1 MNRRLPLSA
10 RIVLLAAA
18 LAVAVTFIPAVSEH
32 EAKGDAAY
40 ARSDYKKA
48 VKEFKKAVGQFPNQ
62 AGLHY
67 KLAQAYFKKGE
78 AGEAMAEFIR
88 TTNLDPNH
96 DGAYQYIGDF
106 FYTKGEMDKAVRA
119 YENLVR
125 INPESARY
133 HYLLGKTYDRMMRN
147 DDALQHLYKTIVL
160 SPAIE
165 DAYPP
170 LFKILKMKALQ
181 NPGDADTRMIL
192 GRVYKLHRDLND
204 AKNQFAVAVQ
214 LQPGARDAWE
224 ELLEVCRSLK
234 DCKCEITA
242 LEGLL
247 NFSADKLALIDQI
260 LEPARR
266 CELRDTTIRYL
277 ELKIALAPDHG
288 ASYAELGRLFQQAD
302 NRIQAYFYFRKYTE
316 ICRGC
321 PEYEELRRWCAN
333 EELANPLVDAQYRSF
348 NTFQAGV
355 ALFKDSRFPEALR
368 ALDEAASIYPS
379 YPQLHFYRGQALEE
393 LGRRGE
399 ALYAYKEAIRIQPT
413 NAEYWFFLGKALD
426 TERLREQAAI
436 CFQKVLEVDPGDL
449 FRYRERAQKL
459 LQSYEDQG
467 IIKPTPILD

>member
-1 MNRRLPLSA
+1 MNHRVSISV
-10 RIVLLAAA
+10 RILFLAALLALAIPLVAA
-18 LAVAVTFIPAVSEH
+18 ASEH
-32 EAKGDAAY
+32 EAKGDAAF
-40 ARSDYKKA
+40 AAGDYKKA

-125 INPESARY
+125 INSESARY

-147 DDALQHLYKTIVL
+147 EEALQHLYKTIL
-160 SPAIE
+160 LNPAIE
-165 DAYPP
+165 DAYPL
-170 LFKILKMKALQ
+170 LFKILKLKVLQ
-181 NPGDADTRMIL
+181 DPGNADSRMIL
-192 GRVYKLHRDLND
+192 GRVYKLHGDLED

-214 LQPGARDAWE
+214 MQPGARDTWE
-224 ELLEVCRSLK
+224 ELLAVCRSLK
-234 DCKCEITA
+234 DCKCEIAA
-242 LEGLL
+242 LDGLL
-247 NFSADKLALIDQI
+247 SLSADRLALIDQI

-266 CELRDTTIRYL
+266 CELRETLIRYL
-277 ELKIALAPDHG
+277 EQKIALAPDHG
-288 ASYAELGRLFQQAD
+288 ASYAELGRLFQQED

-316 ICRGC
+316 VCRGC
-321 PEYEELRRWCAN
+321 PDYEELRTWCAN

-355 ALFKDSRFPEALR
+355 ARFKDGRFPEALR
-368 ALDEAASIYPS
+368 LFDEAESIYPS
-379 YPQLHFYRGQALEE
+379 YPQLHFFRGQVLEE
-393 LGRRGE
+393 LDRRGE
-399 ALYAYKEAIRIQPT
+399 ALYAYKEAIKIQPS

-426 TERLREQAAI
+426 AERMREQAAV
-436 CFQKVLEVDPGDL
+436 CFMKVLEVDSDNL
-449 FRYRERAQKL
+449 FGYHAQSRKL
-459 LQSYEDQG
+459 LQSYKDQG
-467 IIKPTPILD
+467 IIKPSPILE